1 MKYTSILEEIQSYES
16 LSVIHID
23 RKRILDS
30 LGIDIESGQ
39 FINLSTLHIEELNDL
54 IMKSLTWLERLN
66 EVLATAKKI
75 EMDLNLEADKIF
87 NEQLRNSNTSKAT
100 EAKALAKSS
109 QTYVTHQKKVN
120 LISSYV
126 DYLERLVK
134 NLEKIHYSVKGRLD
148 ALRGMEVKHY
158 AS

>member
-1 MKYTSILEEIQSYES
+1 MKYESILEEIKSYDA
-16 LSVIHID
+16 LKVIHID
-23 RKRILDS
+23 RNHILDS
-30 LGIDIESGQ
+30 LGIDVVSGQ
-39 FINLSTLHIEELNDL
+39 FINLSTIPAEELHEL
-54 IMKSLTWLERLN
+54 IMKSLTWLERIN

-87 NEQLRNSNTSKAT
+87 NEELRKSNSSKAT
-100 EAKALAKSS
+100 EAKASAKSS
-109 QTYVTHQKKVN
+109 QAYVTYQKKVN

-148 ALRGMEVKHY
+148 ALRGVELKHY